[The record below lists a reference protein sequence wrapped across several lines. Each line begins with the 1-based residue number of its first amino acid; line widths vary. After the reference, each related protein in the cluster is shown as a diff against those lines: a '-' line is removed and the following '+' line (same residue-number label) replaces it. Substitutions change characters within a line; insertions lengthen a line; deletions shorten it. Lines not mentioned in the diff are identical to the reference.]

1 MTTTPHHPRQLLVAI
16 LFVIVT
22 CSTNHVVLGKSSVSH
37 PFDAL
42 HNNQQLRVLVQPKTT
57 TRQEIHNDVTS
68 DLTLHNDDKRLPG
81 FVYSL
86 NASTKWL
93 SAAANLIGVWLHEE
107 GPFIVVGCIAASF
120 LTENVLKHV
129 INQGRPPG
137 SPLSD
142 PGMPSSHSLTSFF
155 LAVTWMS
162 AVGQKLLF
170 LGLATL
176 VASLRMICGFHTLP
190 QIAVGAILG
199 SIFGLVWI
207 VLGNGLQQLGNPEI
221 LRGCIWFAYVCG
233 SVLFIWKIMAKW
245 LPFLNMQHR

>member
-1 MTTTPHHPRQLLVAI
+1 MTTAPHHPRQLLVAI
-16 LFVIVT
+16 LFVIFT

-37 PFDAL
+37 PFGAL
-42 HNNQQLRVLVQPKTT
+42 RNNQQHKLLVLPKTT
-57 TRQEIHNDVTS
+57 RQGIHSKVTS
-68 DLTLHNDDKRLPG
+68 DLALHNDDKRLPG
-81 FVYSL
+81 FVYFV
-86 NASTKWL
+86 NASSKWL
-93 SAAANLIGVWLHEE
+93 IAAANLIGVWLHKEE

-142 PGMPSSHSLTSFF
+142 PGMPSSHSLASFF
-155 LAVTWMS
+155 LAITWMS
-162 AVGQKLLF
+162 VVGQRLLF

-176 VASLRMICGFHTLP
+176 VATLRIVCGFHTLA

-207 VLGNGLQQLGNPEI
+207 VLGHGLQQFGNPEI
-221 LRGCIWFAYVCG
+221 LRVCIWFAYVCG

-245 LPFLNMQHR
+245 LPFLNTQHR